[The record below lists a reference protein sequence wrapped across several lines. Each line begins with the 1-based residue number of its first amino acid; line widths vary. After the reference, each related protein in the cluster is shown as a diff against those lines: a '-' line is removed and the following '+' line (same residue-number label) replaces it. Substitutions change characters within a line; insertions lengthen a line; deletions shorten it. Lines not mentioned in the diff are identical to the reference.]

1 MGAKGTNSRRPTF
14 MARVPGKGGVA
25 SASFRPASD
34 RGAHLRV
41 VTAENPA
48 VSHGYAPESDDPESL
63 AAAQAVLERATAEM
77 KERLAS
83 SVELL
88 RITSDRLSAEAR
100 ADALEVAFLVARR
113 IIEVEVSANVESLV
127 SLVRSAIRRLG
138 ESRRLV
144 IRLNPQDADAIRII
158 LTERGQ
164 ADFVTSGTVQIEIM
178 ADGGLDRGDCVVEGD
193 VGNVDGRLGTRL
205 EELRR
210 ALTDEAAEGAS

>member
-1 MGAKGTNSRRPTF
+1 